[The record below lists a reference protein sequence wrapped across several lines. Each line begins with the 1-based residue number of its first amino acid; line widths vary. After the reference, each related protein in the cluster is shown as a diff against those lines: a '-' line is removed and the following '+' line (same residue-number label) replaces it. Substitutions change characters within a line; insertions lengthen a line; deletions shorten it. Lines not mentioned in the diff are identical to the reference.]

1 MRNFIRALLVVA
13 CICLPVLCIAQN
25 EKDVEGSK
33 DHTLLNRMPGFY
45 INRYEDKEFDS
56 HTFLD
61 GKKQEIK
68 VEGHLTNILYSIQ
81 SGVKEPSRLQILRN
95 YENAVKKIGGTVLL
109 SDSDGSSFIKLEKDG
124 KEIWIHVDAYITSQ
138 YSLYILE
145 KEGMAQHVTAN
156 AAAFSNDIKTT
167 GHAAVYGIYF
177 DTGKSEINPESEP
190 ALAEIAKLLQGNA
203 GLKVHVVG
211 HTDGVGDF
219 AFNMKLSQARADAVV
234 QALVSKYGISAAR
247 MKSSGVA
254 SLAPVESND
263 TEQGRAKNRRVELV
277 KQ

>member
-68 VEGHLTNILYSIQ
+68 VEGHLTNILYGIQ

-145 KEGMAQHVTAN
+145 KEGMVQHVTAN

-211 HTDGVGDF
+211 HTDSVGDF

>member
-1 MRNFIRALLVVA
+1 MRNLRRALLAVA
-13 CICLPVLCIAQN
+13 WLCLPVLCIAQG

-33 DHTLLNRMPGFY
+33 DHPLLNRMPGFY
-45 INRYEDKEFDS
+45 IGRYDDKEFDS

-68 VEGHLTNILYSIQ
+68 AEGHLTSILYNIQ
-81 SGVKEPSRLQILRN
+81 SGTKEPSRLQILRN
-95 YENAVKKIGGTVLL
+95 YENAVKKIGGIVLL

-145 KEGMAQHVTAN
+145 KEGMVQQVTAN

-177 DTGKSEINPESEP
+177 DTGKSEIKAESEP
-190 ALAEIAKLLQGNA
+190 ALAEVAKLLQGNA
-203 GLKVHVVG
+203 ALKVHVVG
-211 HTDGVGDF
+211 HTDNVGDF
-219 AFNMKLSQARADAVV
+219 AINMKLSQARADAVV
-234 QALVSKYGISAAR
+234 QALAAKYGISGAR

-263 TEQGRAKNRRVELV
+263 TEPGRAKNRRVELV